1 MNIKEEF
8 KKWLVQNG
16 VAEKTSTGKPGAAYD
31 YTRLIDKI
39 CDIIYI
45 RHDIEQWHHLA
56 LNIYLVLGIHLLC
69 KKNDIVITKDNADLF
84 KDFLSEYLIAMK
96 PYQNNLH
103 HYLRI
108 VFCRDDEC
116 DGIEDYEYILRRLH
130 YLLKDEK
137 IICSFSG
144 TQNQKRKHHVVLK
157 KFFKFLQN
165 GKYTDQSLYAKLAS
179 KGLENIQ
186 DYYKDLANRLDQI
199 GLPIQESIPANR
211 NIELKIKDGNGL
223 NPPQFEPSFSGDD
236 EATLARIEK
245 FLSIERHALT
255 KLFKKSSN
263 GKISIEDVND
273 FVLNNFHPSEN
284 ASATSL
290 CVEKWW
296 TAREASEKTGLHIKK
311 IQRLRKEGKISYI
324 QLSKERFL
332 HYPYDFAEY
341 AKKPIVI

>member
-16 VAEKTSTGKPGAAYD
+16 VAEKTSTGRPGAAYD

-108 VFCRDDEC
+108 VLCRDGEY

-157 KFFKFLQN
+157 KFYQFLKDTIYIDKSFYIN
-165 GKYTDQSLYAKLAS
+165 IEDAS
-179 KGLENIQ
+179 Q
-186 DYYKDLANRLDQI
+186 YYKNLDDKLNHI
-199 GLPIQESIPANR
+199 YLPNQNSEMNHTY
-211 NIELKIKDGNGL
+211 IELKIKDGNGL
-223 NPPQFEPSFSGDD
+223 YPPQFEPSFSGDD
-236 EATLARIEK
+236 EATSSRIEK
-245 FLSIERHALT
+245 FLSIERHTLT

-263 GKISIEDVND
+263 GKISIKDVND
-273 FVLNNFHPSEN
+273 FVLKNFHPSKN

-296 TAREASEKTGLHIKK
+296 TAREASKKTDLHIKK
-311 IQRLRKEGKISYI
+311 IQRLRREGEISYI

-332 HYPYDFAEY
+332 HYPYDFVKY
-341 AKKPIVI
+341 TKKPIVI